1 MKEKLV
7 SINPGN
13 LSKVGEVD
21 ITTKEELAEIVRRA
35 KQAQL
40 GWEAL
45 GFHGRRPFFNSLA
58 AYLLDNWQEIAKSI
72 SLENGK
78 PYLEATLAEVYPVID
93 DIKYFAKRAQRLL
106 SDAKIPIRLFKFIGK
121 KSYMT
126 YRPVG
131 VVGIISPWNYPYLI
145 PFSEVIMAMVA
156 GNAVILKPSELTPL
170 TGGKIQEAMDAAGFP
185 RDVFSV
191 IYGDGRTGA
200 ELVKAGLSK
209 IIFTGSVATGKK
221 IMAAAAESLTPVVL
235 ELGGKDPMV
244 VLKDADLD
252 MAARGAVWAAFMNS
266 GQTCASVE
274 RVYVDES
281 IRSEFTELV
290 VGHTMKLR
298 HGDRLDDHSTDVG
311 AMIDE
316 RQLAIVESH
325 VADAVSKGAKVLTGG
340 KRPEALKGYFYQP
353 TVLDTVDHR
362 MKIMTEETFGPCLP
376 IMGFRTEEEAVRLA
390 NDSRYALTASVW
402 SKDIGRATSI
412 ARQIVAG
419 TVAINDHAMTYGI
432 PETPW
437 GGSKESG
444 FGRTHST
451 IGLMEMVEPVHIH
464 VDRGWL
470 RRKPWWYPYGDS
482 TSRFVRAIIWLTR
495 HLGFLID

>member
-7 SINPGN
+7 SISPSD
-13 LSKVGEVD
+13 LIKAGEVEV
-21 ITTKEELAEIVRRA
+21 TTGEEIVEIVRKA
-35 KQAQL
+35 GKAQQA
-40 GWEAL
+40 WEAL
-45 GFHGRRPFFNSLA
+45 GFEGRRPFFDRLVT
-58 AYLLDNWQEIAKSI
+58 YLFDHWQGIAKSI
-72 SLENGK
+72 AQENGK

-93 DIKYFAKRAQRLL
+93 DIKYFAKRASVLL
-106 SDAKIPIRLFKFIGK
+106 SDRKIPIRLFKFIGK
-121 KSYMT
+121 QSYLT

-145 PFSEVIMAMVA
+145 PFSEVIMALVA

-170 TGGKIQEAMDAAGFP
+170 TGGRIKEALDAAGFP
-185 RDVFSV
+185 EDVFSI
-191 IYGDGRTGA
+191 IYGGGKTGA
-200 ELVKAGLSK
+200 ELVRAGLSK

-221 IMAAAAESLTPVVL
+221 IMATAAESLTPVVL

-274 RVYVDES
+274 RVYVDKS
-281 IRSEFTELV
+281 VKDRFTDLV
-290 VGHTMKLR
+290 VQYTKRLR
-298 HGDRLDDHSTDVG
+298 HGGRLDDHSTDVG
-311 AMIDE
+311 AMIDA
-316 RQLAIVESH
+316 RQLAIVEDH
-325 VADAVSKGAKVLTGG
+325 VADAVSRGARVLAGG
-340 KRPEALKGYFYQP
+340 KRPEGLKGYFFQP
-353 TVLDTVDHR
+353 TVLDNVDHR
-362 MKIMTEETFGPCLP
+362 MKIMTDETFGPCLP
-376 IMGFRTEEEAVRLA
+376 IMSFNSEEEAVQLA

-402 SKDIGRATSI
+402 SRDIRRAKSL
-412 ARQIVAG
+412 ARRMVAG
-419 TVAINDHAMTYGI
+419 TVAINEHAMTYGI

-470 RRKPWWYPYGDS
+470 RRKPWWYPYNDS
-482 TSRFVRAIIWLTR
+482 TSRFIGAIIWLTR